1 MSKILNVEVVTRSET
16 LWSGSATHVSIPA
29 EDGMLGILPGR
40 QPVLAVLHD
49 GNVEINGET
58 GGNVSLHVTGG
69 FASVDVDFVTI
80 VVEEGTKLEA

>member
-1 MSKILNVEVVTRSET
+1 MSKVLNVEVVTRSET

-40 QPVLAVLHD
+40 QPVLAILQN
-49 GNVEINGET
+49 GIVEIREES
-58 GGNVSLHVTGG
+58 GGNVKLHVTGG